1 MLPKSRDKVAMSIVG
16 AVLASVIA
24 VALYFFLPSSLVID
38 DLSNP
43 KTYRLFTSAEDAEV
57 YGIEISGSGE
67 FQGTVKLE
75 LLTRGSEVIREVTL
89 ENGGSFELEN
99 DWYGSEAFIR
109 VTPATMN
116 GGEIRLRYRFLAF
129 L

>member
-1 MLPKSRDKVAMSIVG
+1 LLPKSKDKVAMAIVG
-16 AVLASVIA
+16 AALAAVIG
-24 VALYFFLPSSLVID
+24 VALYFLLPSSLVID
-38 DLSNP
+38 DLSRP
-43 KTYRLFTSAEDAEV
+43 ETYRLSTSAEDKEI

-75 LLTRGSEVIREVTL
+75 LMTRDSKVIRELKL
-89 ENGGSFELEN
+89 ENDGSFEWEN

-109 VTPATMN
+109 VTPATAT
-116 GGEIRLRYRFLAF
+116 GGEIKLSYRFLAF

>member
-16 AVLASVIA
+16 AVLAIVIA
-24 VALYFFLPSSLVID
+24 VALYFFLPSFLVID

-43 KTYRLFTSAEDAEV
+43 KTYRLFTSAEDEEV
-57 YGIEISGSGE
+57 YGIEVSGSGK
-67 FQGTVKLE
+67 FQGTVRLE
-75 LLTRGSEVIREVTL
+75 LMTRGSEVIREVTL
-89 ENGGSFELEN
+89 ENDGSFELEN

-109 VTPATMN
+109 VTPATSS

>member
-16 AVLASVIA
+16 AVLAIVIA
-24 VALYFFLPSSLVID
+24 AALWFFLPDSLVID
-38 DLSNP
+38 DLSRP
-43 KTYRLFTSAEDAEV
+43 GTYRLTSSAEANEV
-57 YGIEISGSGE
+57 YGIEISGSGD

-75 LLTRGSEVIREVTL
+75 LMTRDSKVIREVRI
-89 ENGGSFELEN
+89 ENGAAFNLDN
-99 DWYGSEAFIR
+99 DWYAPEALIR

-116 GGEIRLRYRFLAF
+116 GGEIKLRYRFLAF